1 MRLWVVGFFTIAL
14 LQIYYTLL
22 FVSWWAAGVS
32 FHVRIDWLID
42 WCTKTLYFC
51 ISAYIKF
58 SVLHVCYKLYELNL
72 FRNQLLWKSRMP
84 QRRNMQWIRRRIQ
97 MRMLWWHLR
106 NILSISYVHRN
117 NILRFIRIEGQTAQ
131 STQYNI
137 RHAGRGTTA
146 TTQGSTI
153 YGRVKPAK
161 LLPHTAHSDW
171 INRTGLTSGAFTRWC
186 DRHTSDKVAHYS
198 VYRPRKHERL
208 SWPWVAGYIPKKCR
222 LRESNPD
229 TSPIQVL
236 TGLDVE

>member
-1 MRLWVVGFFTIAL
+1 MGGGIFYYSFTTNL
-14 LQIYYTLL
+14 LHIIVCEL
-22 FVSWWAAGVS
+22 VSCWCELSCQEWS
-32 FHVRIDWLID
+32 IDWLID

-186 DRHTSDKVAHYS
+186 DMRPAHI
-198 VYRPRKHERL
+198 R
-208 SWPWVAGYIPKKCR
+208 
-222 LRESNPD
+222 
-229 TSPIQVL
+229 
-236 TGLDVE
+236 